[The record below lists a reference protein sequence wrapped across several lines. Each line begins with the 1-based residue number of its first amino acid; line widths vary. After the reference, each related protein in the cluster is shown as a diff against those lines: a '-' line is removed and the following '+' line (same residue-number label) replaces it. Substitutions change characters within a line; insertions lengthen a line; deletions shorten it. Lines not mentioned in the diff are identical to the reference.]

1 MPYIET
7 CSLTRRYGKGDSAVT
22 ALDSVSLAIEKG
34 TFTAVT
40 GASGSGKST
49 LLHLL
54 AGIDT
59 PTSGTVKI
67 GGTDLFSLSGE
78 KSTEFRRDHIGLV
91 FQSYQLLPVLTVLEN
106 IVLPVRLAG
115 QYPEQEYLDELIS
128 FLDLS
133 EKLSRFPSELSG
145 GQKQRTAIARA
156 LITRPKIILADEP
169 TGNLDSSNS
178 REIIRMLRTCVEK
191 YEQTVVL
198 VTHDPSAASEA
209 DRRIVMQDGKI
220 IEDTAQ

>member
-7 CSLTRRYGKGDSAVT
+7 CSLTRRYGNGDSAVT
-22 ALDSVSLAIEKG
+22 ALDSLSLAIEKG

-67 GGTDLFSLSGE
+67 NGTDLFSLSGE

-106 IVLPVRLAG
+106 IILPIRLAG
-115 QYPEQEYLDELIS
+115 QNPDQVYLDELIA

-169 TGNLDSSNS
+169 TGNLDSANS

-191 YEQTVVL
+191 FEQTVVL

-220 IEDTAQ
+220 VEDTGR